1 MSTYEHL
8 PCLSVWCAGH
18 PVSVNHAYGS
28 GGYGRSRWRY
38 LQAEAREWRNAVRDE
53 TIKARLSARENPLRA
68 AAYRLPLR
76 VVCTFYGTRADAD
89 NLLKLTVDGLKAGL
103 GIDDK
108 HYAQIEAEKQP
119 RFLVPDK
126 RQFFTGVL
134 ISVWASAADAADS
147 VSAMREREE
156 ARTA

>member
-1 MSTYEHL
+1 MSGTYESQASL
-8 PCLSVWCAGH
+8 EVWCAGR

-28 GGYGRSRWRY
+28 GGRGRCSRRRY
-38 LQAEAREWRNAVRDE
+38 LHAEAREWRDAVRDE
-53 TIKARLSARENPLRA
+53 TIKARLSARENALRA
-68 AAYRLPLR
+68 AGYTLPLR

-119 RFLVPDK
+119 RFLRPAT
-126 RQFFTGVL
+126 RQFFTGVR
-134 ISVWASAADAADS
+134 ISVWASEPA
-147 VSAMREREE
+147 SAMREREE
-156 ARTA
+156 VKTA

>member
-1 MSTYEHL
+1 MSAYERE
-8 PCLSVWCAGH
+8 LSLEVWCAGR

-28 GGYGRSRWRY
+28 GFSRRRY
-38 LQAEAREWRNAVRDE
+38 LQAEARAWREAVRDE
-53 TIKARLSARENPLRA
+53 TVKARLAARENALRP

-76 VVCTFYGTRADAD
+76 VVCTFYGCRADAD

-103 GIDDK
+103 GIDDA

-134 ISVWASAADAADS
+134 ISVWASAASADAADAPAD
-147 VSAMREREE
+147 VSAMRREE
-156 ARTA
+156 RTA